1 MTGADELSS
10 LVAREERFYALQEP
24 KGPLQAR
31 WGKTAAAGTASL
43 GFRKFHFP
51 KAKVPSP
58 WGDFR
63 DSSTWHLAEERG
75 FKHRELLAFP
85 PLPAP
90 AGGFSSDRAGWDAIF
105 EKALSSL
112 YRGASKKLVLAREIA
127 APVSSEE
134 RAELLKRLPHRL
146 FYPSME
152 NAYRFLVKARE
163 SVFFGATPE
172 LLFERQEGEL
182 LVPAVA
188 GTVPLEEGVPEH
200 ILRDQL
206 LASKKDLAEHQL
218 VVDGIRESLER
229 LGFVEA
235 TVPAGP
241 SVLRTSKLLHLFTP
255 ITFFDNPSVKGD
267 QLVEAL
273 HPTPAIGGLP
283 RDGAKSFLYEYEGFD
298 RGLFSAP
305 LLFRS
310 PGRELC
316 LVAIRSG
323 LLTRDSLRLYA
334 GAGVVRGSSA
344 AGEWHETESKLQVMK
359 SILFGGPHG

>member
-1 MTGADELSS
+1 MTATDELSQ
-10 LVAREERFYALQEP
+10 LAAREERFYALQEP
-24 KGPLQAR
+24 RGPLRAH
-31 WGKTAAAGTASL
+31 WGKTAASGPASL

-51 KAKVPSP
+51 RIKAPSP

-63 DSSTWHLAEERG
+63 DSSTWILSEERH
-75 FKHRELLAFP
+75 FKHHELLACD
-85 PLPAP
+85 PLPPPESAFLADRP
-90 AGGFSSDRAGWDAIF
+90 AWDAMF

-112 YRGASKKLVLAREIA
+112 YRGASKKLVLARE
-127 APVSSEE
+127 VSAEVTVAERSEIL
-134 RAELLKRLPHRL
+134 RRLPHRL
-146 FYPSME
+146 FHPAME
-152 NAYRFLVKARE
+152 NAYRFLVKSRD

-172 LLFERQEGEL
+172 LLFQRQDGEL

-188 GTVPLEEGVPEH
+188 GTVPLSEGVPEH
-200 ILRDQL
+200 TLRDQL
-206 LASKKDLAEHQL
+206 LSSRKDREEHQL
-218 VVDGIRESLER
+218 VVDGIRETLES

-235 TVPAGP
+235 SAPKEP
-241 SVLRTSKLLHLFTP
+241 SVLRTPKLLHLFTP
-255 ITFFDNPSVKGD
+255 ITVFDNPKVKSE

-283 RDGAKSFLYEYEGFD
+283 REEARGFLFEFEGFD

-305 LLFRS
+305 LLFRE

-323 LLTRDSLRLYA
+323 LLTRSSLHLYA

-344 AGEWHETESKLQVMK
+344 EGEWNETESKLRVMK
-359 SILFGGPHG
+359 TILFGGPHG